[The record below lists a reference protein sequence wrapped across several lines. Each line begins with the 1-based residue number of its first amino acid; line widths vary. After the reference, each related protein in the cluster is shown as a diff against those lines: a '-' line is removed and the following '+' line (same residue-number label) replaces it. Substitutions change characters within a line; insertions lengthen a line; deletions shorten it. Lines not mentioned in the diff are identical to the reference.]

1 VVGGDGMGDD
11 NLRGE
16 FFLGGCTLVVL
27 LSKWS
32 SNSRLLLRRKARG
45 REQIRILT
53 ASMLPRCRIH
63 EMSYISSRCYVLKDS
78 SRIEDIGFD
87 DLPELVGAHP

>member
-1 VVGGDGMGDD
+1 MVGGDGVGDD

-16 FFLGGCTLVVL
+16 FFLGGCIVL

-53 ASMLPRCRIH
+53 ASMLPRCRI
-63 EMSYISSRCYVLKDS
+63 LKNDMK
-78 SRIEDIGFD
+78 
-87 DLPELVGAHP
+87 